1 MQKDNIMYISA
12 RIAVALVFV
21 GAMAIATAAPVVA
34 QGVYLDGRGL
44 NVQLGQ
50 PDRDYRHEGR
60 GDRDRRYYDYS
71 PGSSEASGCP
81 RRYTVQD
88 GACKPYRGY

>member
-12 RIAVALVFV
+12 RTAVALGFV
-21 GAMAIATAAPVVA
+21 GAMAIAIAAPAMA
-34 QGVYLDGRGL
+34 QGIYLGGRG
-44 NVQLGQ
+44 VGVELGQ

-71 PGSSEASGCP
+71 PGYGEGNGCP
-81 RRYTVQD
+81 RHFTVQD
-88 GACKPYRGY
+88 GRCKPYRGY

>member
-1 MQKDNIMYISA
+1 MHTLAKT
-12 RIAVALVFV
+12 AVALGFV
-21 GAMAIATAAPVVA
+21 GAMAIGTSVPIKA
-34 QGVYLDGRGL
+34 QGIYLDGRRV

-50 PDRDYRHEGR
+50 PDQGYRHGGR

-71 PGSSEASGCP
+71 PGYGEGNGCP
-81 RRYTVQD
+81 RHFTVQD